1 MFFWRKSETTISV
14 KYRARGPDISHCTAC
29 HEPHHQPALTQQ
41 TQQTQQA
48 QQTQVE
54 TLDYSSWSFGV
65 KQRIGGRRVPLA
77 GTIELTR
84 RCNNRCGHC
93 YNNLPASD
101 RQGLAEELRTD
112 ELIHILDETAAA
124 GCVWLLL
131 TGGEIFL
138 RPDFREIYTH
148 AKQNGLLVTLFTNGT
163 LITPEMADFLANQRP
178 FSIEIT
184 LYGATRGTY
193 ERVTGNPGSFKQCLR
208 GIGHLRD
215 RGLPLN
221 LKATV
226 STLNCHEIQAMKR
239 YVENDLGM
247 PFRFDAQLNAR
258 CDRSPGP
265 LNVRLSPEEVVQ
277 LDLADPERAEAL
289 RDFAR
294 RRHGHGAGDKKG
306 AFLYPCGG
314 GAHSFAI
321 DPYGRLRACAIS
333 PAEGFDLRSGSF
345 QEGWGRFLARLRERK
360 IDRDTKCLMC
370 TLQELCGMCP
380 ANGELECEDPQQP
393 VDFLCR
399 VTHLRAYALGIPM
412 ASHGDC
418 EYCPGGQSHA
428 EMIQAVGRFEEWR
441 LSAERCA

>member
-1 MFFWRKSETTISV
+1 L
-14 KYRARGPDISHCTAC
+14 
-29 HEPHHQPALTQQ
+29 Q
-41 TQQTQQA
+41 
-48 QQTQVE
+48 
-54 TLDYSSWSFGV
+54 TLDYSSWSLGV
-65 KQRIGGRRVPLA
+65 KQRVGGRRVPLA

-84 RCNNRCGHC
+84 RCNNRCRHC
-93 YNNLPASD
+93 YNNLLASD
-101 RQGLAEELRTD
+101 LHAHAEELRTD
-112 ELIHILDETAAA
+112 ELIRILDETAAA

-163 LITPEMADFLANQRP
+163 LMTPELADFLANQRP

-184 LYGATRGTY
+184 LYGATRETY
-193 ERVTGNPGSFKQCLR
+193 ERVTGNPGSFGQCLR

-215 RGLPLN
+215 RGLPLK
-221 LKATV
+221 LKATL
-226 STLNCHEIQAMKR
+226 STLNRHEIEAMKR
-239 YVENDLGM
+239 LAESDLGL
-247 PFRFDAQLNAR
+247 PFRFDALLNAR

-265 LNVRLSPEEVVQ
+265 LDVRLSPEEVVQ

-289 RDFAR
+289 RDFTR
-294 RRHGHGAGDKKG
+294 RRPGHGAGDKKG
-306 AFLYPCGG
+306 SPLYPCGG

-333 PAEGFDLRSGSF
+333 PGEGFDLRSGSF

-370 TLQELCGMCP
+370 TLQEVCGMCP
-380 ANGELECEDPQQP
+380 ANGELEGGDSQQP

-399 VTHLRAYALGIPM
+399 VAHLRAYALGITVAP
-412 ASHGDC
+412 HGDC
-418 EYCPGGQSHA
+418 EYCPGGRSHA
-428 EMIQAVGRFEEWR
+428 EMVQTVERLEER
-441 LSAERCA
+441 RCAP

>member
-1 MFFWRKSETTISV
+1 
-14 KYRARGPDISHCTAC
+14 
-29 HEPHHQPALTQQ
+29 
-41 TQQTQQA
+41 
-48 QQTQVE
+48 VE

-306 AFLYPCGG
+306 DFLYPCGG

-428 EMIQAVGRFEEWR
+428 EMIQAVGRFEERR